1 MNRRMPNG
9 TYGGVRGGGREA
21 PAYSIALSVRAFP
34 FDFTG
39 AIVYYQPKEPSFM
52 QTIAAFK
59 DGENIDETYLVTGK
73 QLLVSKNGGMYL
85 SVKLADRTGEVD
97 GKMWDNAEA
106 MAARFEKEDFVRI
119 KGTAGTY
126 QGMMQVK
133 LKTIEKVDDASVDL
147 ANFLETTPRDI
158 DAMVA
163 ELSSAAAG
171 VGNAYLRQVMLA
183 FLADQQFMAA
193 FRRAPAAKALHH
205 NYIGGLLE
213 HVVELVAL
221 ARDVSKH
228 FPGIDID
235 LVTVGA
241 FLHDIGKVREL
252 SVRKSIEYTTEGRLL
267 GHISL
272 GYEMLAEKIK
282 AIAGFPDELTM
293 LLKHIMLSHHGEYEF
308 GSPKRPK
315 IQEAIIINY
324 LDDLAAKISNFRAT
338 LKKEH
343 VEAGEWTYYSKMHD
357 RYLYRQAEYGG
368 TPSSPSGIAETGPK
382 KGKKQGADSSDLT
395 GKLPL

>member
-1 MNRRMPNG
+1 
-9 TYGGVRGGGREA
+9 
-21 PAYSIALSVRAFP
+21 
-34 FDFTG
+34 
-39 AIVYYQPKEPSFM
+39 M
-52 QTIAAFK
+52 QTISSFKEGDWVDGTFLVAA
-59 DGENIDETYLVTGK
+59 K
-73 QLLVSKNGGMYL
+73 QIMIAKNGGMYL
-85 SVKLADRTGEVD
+85 SIKLADKTGEVD
-97 GKMWDNAEA
+97 GKLWDNAEEVA
-106 MAARFEKEDFVRI
+106 GRFEKEDFIRV
-119 KGTAGTY
+119 KGVAANY

-133 LKTIEKVDDASVDL
+133 MKTVEKIDDSKVDL
-147 ANFLETTPRDI
+147 ANFLETSPRNI
-158 DAMVA
+158 DEMVND
-163 ELSSAAAG
+163 LSASAAG
-171 VGNAYLRQVMLA
+171 VKNRHLNQLMNS
-183 FLADQQFMAA
+183 FLGDKVFMDV
-193 FRRAPAAKALHH
+193 FRRTPAAKALHH

-213 HVVELVAL
+213 HVVELIAL
-221 ARDVSKH
+221 AQDVAKH
-228 FPGIDID
+228 FPGIDGD

-282 AIAGFPDELTM
+282 AIPGFPDELTM

-338 LKKEH
+338 LKKEN
-343 VEAGEWTYYSKMHD
+343 VEAGDWTYYSKMHD
-357 RYLYRQAEYGG
+357 RYLYRQAPYADANGLEAQG
-368 TPSSPSGIAETGPK
+368 AGPDIGK
-382 KGKKQGADSSDLT
+382 KGKKISGDIADTT

>member
-1 MNRRMPNG
+1 
-9 TYGGVRGGGREA
+9 
-21 PAYSIALSVRAFP
+21 
-34 FDFTG
+34 
-39 AIVYYQPKEPSFM
+39 M
-52 QTIAAFK
+52 QTISTFK
-59 DGENIDETYLVTGK
+59 EGDYVDETYLVVSK
-73 QLLVSKNGGMYL
+73 QVSVSKNGGMYL
-85 SVKLADRTGEVD
+85 SVKLADKTGEVD
-97 GKMWDNAEA
+97 AKMWDNAEETA
-106 MAARFEKEDFVRI
+106 TRFEKEDFVRI
-119 KGTAGTY
+119 KGVAANY

-133 LKTIEKVDDASVDL
+133 MKTLQKVDDSKVDL
-147 ANFLETTPRDI
+147 ANFVEATPRNI
-158 DAMVA
+158 DEMVK
-163 ELSSAAAG
+163 ELSEAQAG
-171 VGNAYLRQVMLA
+171 VGNAYLRQLMGA
-183 FLADQQFMAA
+183 FLADKSFMEA

-213 HVVELVAL
+213 HVVELMAL

-228 FPGIDID
+228 FPGIDTD
-235 LVTVGA
+235 LVMVGA

-272 GYEMLAEKIK
+272 GYEMLAEKING
-282 AIAGFPDELTM
+282 IPGFPAELTM

-338 LKKEH
+338 LKKEN
-343 VEAGEWTYYSKMHD
+343 VEAGEWTYYSKMHE
-357 RYLYRQAEYGG
+357 RYLYRQAAYTEAGEAAVAEAVAG
-368 TPSSPSGIAETGPK
+368 QVKKSKKLSAET
-382 KGKKQGADSSDLT
+382 ADMT